1 MIATSSLA
9 SPSPNDL
16 HAAFLALVPTIKKRA
31 RIAFAYYKC
40 ANQKAEKVAEAV
52 ALAWKWFVRL
62 HERGKDA
69 ATFPG
74 VFAILVARAVASG
87 RRLAGGEPLTDVMS
101 RSAQR
106 KHGFTIKGFSSD
118 DSARSQE
125 RSSDPITQKTFD
137 ALEERLV
144 DNRMTPIP
152 DQAAFRIDFPQWLKT
167 LPFRERSMVQ
177 AMMRDERTNDLG
189 KRFGVSPGRISQVRS
204 KLRDEWETFCGE
216 EAA

>member
-1 MIATSSLA
+1 MVAVSFMEIAMIATSSLA

-74 VFAILVARAVASG
+74 VF
-87 RRLAGGEPLTDVMS
+87 
-101 RSAQR
+101 
-106 KHGFTIKGFSSD
+106 
-118 DSARSQE
+118 
-125 RSSDPITQKTFD
+125 
-137 ALEERLV
+137 
-144 DNRMTPIP
+144 
-152 DQAAFRIDFPQWLKT
+152 
-167 LPFRERSMVQ
+167 
-177 AMMRDERTNDLG
+177 
-189 KRFGVSPGRISQVRS
+189 
-204 KLRDEWETFCGE
+204 
-216 EAA
+216 